1 MLYAV
6 LGMETKIISHRGRTS
21 KKSIDNSLES
31 VNNAIDLNADMVE
44 VDVRRTKDS
53 QIICFH
59 DSDIEG
65 QLIRDL
71 HYSEIIAINSQVPTL
86 EQVLWSAKDKIGIE
100 IELKEVGY
108 EEEVISITRDYFD
121 YNNFVMKS
129 FHSEVVEE
137 VKKNRS
143 KNMYRTTLG
152 FSLYF

>member
-86 EQVLWSAKDKIGIE
+86 EQVLWSAKDKIC
-100 IELKEVGY
+100 LLY
-108 EEEVISITRDYFD
+108 TSPSPRD
-121 YNNFVMKS
+121 S
-129 FHSEVVEE
+129 
-137 VKKNRS
+137 
-143 KNMYRTTLG
+143 
-152 FSLYF
+152 